1 MSQSNKKPDPK
12 IQLNKLLSTYLD
24 DVPERFTN
32 NELEIRFGTR
42 GIKKITKINFDNVAK
57 KLFSSGFTLKRNDNN
72 LLRINNEYL
81 DNSGKKKLSNV
92 RTELIGLKTIQEY
105 CRKNTLPDTD
115 SLYSR
120 KDIQFTQKHN
130 YKKTD
135 ESGRTIE
142 SLYPANFDDFNFR
155 VSLQSEKTILKTSG
169 FARNIINNWNDSKKI
184 FRYLNRTTFVHK
196 ELPIQVDMSIVKE
209 SSKIKLA
216 NGRYISLPQYS
227 INDSNVFNN
236 PEKYEI
242 EVEFLKEKMGI
253 GTKYNNVEEL
263 DAVVKKIV
271 RTILSGLQETNYPV
285 SYSEQSS
292 VIQEYMNI
300 IYGKKDEHRVRRNN
314 FIGPSSYTLQV
325 QNIVKLDDKE
335 KDDVDIPNIRD
346 NYTVTEKADGIR
358 KMLYI
363 NEKGKMYLIDTTMNV
378 QFTGAKTNNPD
389 LIHTLIDGEHILH
402 NKYGDFINLFAAFD
416 VYFIKGKDIRSY
428 SFAQTSPKG
437 IKNHYRLY
445 CLNMIVNNLQIK
457 PISKKALVSPL
468 RVEAK
473 NFQIS
478 TKSKSIFK
486 CCDHILSQIKEGL
499 FEYETDG
506 LIFTPSNMGVGMSQS
521 NDELSKEVNKSSLVP
536 SFKTTWTHSFKWKP
550 PEYNT
555 IDFLITTQKNVNGQD
570 VIHNKVVNGIDL
582 SSGRQIVQYKTIVLR
597 VGFDEKKHGYLHPCN
612 DMYEE
617 NYRKNKDKDN
627 TETYRPVAF
636 YPTKPYDPNASI
648 CNIMLKKDAFGNMK
662 MFTKEGHVIEDNM
675 IIECS
680 YDPSKDKQ
688 WNWIPLRVRYDK
700 TREFRQGMK
709 NYGNAYH
716 VANSNWHSIH
726 NPITE
731 NMIRYGSEIPTLNM
745 LGDDDI
751 YYNRKNSKTNTQGLR
766 NFHNLFVKNKLITS
780 VSKPGDSLIDYAVGK
795 GGDLPKWIHNKL
807 SFVYGIDISKDNI
820 ENRMDGACARYLN
833 YKKRM
838 SVMPKALFLNGDT
851 SRNIRNGDSLYS
863 ERSKKIS
870 RAIFGEGPKDK
881 DELGLGVYNQYGKGK
896 EGFNISSIQFAIH
909 YMFKNSETFHNF
921 MRNVSE
927 CTKLDGYFIGTC
939 YDGMKIFK
947 MLKDKKQDESISIKE
962 DNDVMWQITKK
973 YDNDRFNDAN
983 ETSFGYA
990 IDVFQE
996 SINKT
1001 FREYLVNFDYFKQVV
1016 ENYGFVLLTKMEE
1029 KELGMS
1035 SINSFE
1041 SMFNLMKKESTKEK
1055 QFGEAL
1061 NMSINEKKI
1070 SYLNNYFIFKKV
1082 RTVNANKVAFDL
1094 INSSNMIEDEE
1105 EDIQEQSEKNVAN
1118 TIKEEK
1124 KEKPKIIKKKKRLLL
1139 EKDSDK

>member
-1 MSQSNKKPDPK
+1 
-12 IQLNKLLSTYLD
+12 
-24 DVPERFTN
+24 
-32 NELEIRFGTR
+32 
-42 GIKKITKINFDNVAK
+42 
-57 KLFSSGFTLKRNDNN
+57 
-72 LLRINNEYL
+72 
-81 DNSGKKKLSNV
+81 
-92 RTELIGLKTIQEY
+92 
-105 CRKNTLPDTD
+105 
-115 SLYSR
+115 
-120 KDIQFTQKHN
+120 
-130 YKKTD
+130 
-135 ESGRTIE
+135 
-142 SLYPANFDDFNFR
+142 
-155 VSLQSEKTILKTSG
+155 
-169 FARNIINNWNDSKKI
+169 
-184 FRYLNRTTFVHK
+184 
-196 ELPIQVDMSIVKE
+196 
-209 SSKIKLA
+209 
-216 NGRYISLPQYS
+216 
-227 INDSNVFNN
+227 
-236 PEKYEI
+236 
-242 EVEFLKEKMGI
+242 
-253 GTKYNNVEEL
+253 
-263 DAVVKKIV
+263 
-271 RTILSGLQETNYPV
+271 
-285 SYSEQSS
+285 
-292 VIQEYMNI
+292 
-300 IYGKKDEHRVRRNN
+300 
-314 FIGPSSYTLQV
+314 
-325 QNIVKLDDKE
+325 
-335 KDDVDIPNIRD
+335 
-346 NYTVTEKADGIR
+346 
-358 KMLYI
+358 
-363 NEKGKMYLIDTTMNV
+363 
-378 QFTGAKTNNPD
+378 
-389 LIHTLIDGEHILH
+389 
-402 NKYGDFINLFAAFD
+402 
-416 VYFIKGKDIRSY
+416 
-428 SFAQTSPKG
+428 
-437 IKNHYRLY
+437 
-445 CLNMIVNNLQIK
+445 
-457 PISKKALVSPL
+457 
-468 RVEAK
+468 
-473 NFQIS
+473 
-478 TKSKSIFK
+478 
-486 CCDHILSQIKEGL
+486 
-499 FEYETDG
+499 
-506 LIFTPSNMGVGMSQS
+506 
-521 NDELSKEVNKSSLVP
+521 
-536 SFKTTWTHSFKWKP
+536 
-550 PEYNT
+550 
-555 IDFLITTQKNVNGQD
+555 
-570 VIHNKVVNGIDL
+570 
-582 SSGRQIVQYKTIVLR
+582 
-597 VGFDEKKHGYLHPCN
+597 
-612 DMYEE
+612 
-617 NYRKNKDKDN
+617 
-627 TETYRPVAF
+627 
-636 YPTKPYDPNASI
+636 
-648 CNIMLKKDAFGNMK
+648 MLKKDAFGNMK
-662 MFTKEGHVIEDNM
+662 MFTKEGHIIEDNM

-962 DNDVMWQITKK
+962 GNDVMWQITKK

-1139 EKDSDK
+1139 KKDSDK